1 MLRAGSPLGID
12 ISDKQLEVGV
22 SSLKVRASKPSFA
35 AAIER
40 MPCSSAWHHAA
51 LVLPCCP
58 TLVVISI
65 RRKMTTCRACWLTQ
79 TPCFRA
85 PCEVAGRF
93 ILAAK
98 EGPARKRRHLSAM
111 ARSGV
116 DTDDT
121 LCCGVIWAW
130 VRGRFARV
138 NGCSVGLYSRTS
150 ECLVSQSTPW
160 TRYMHVETVPN
171 DQNDVRIQQLSPRR
185 RRGISTPRK
194 TRPYLHHILGQ
205 LR

>member
-1 MLRAGSPLGID
+1 MNFIAELAVFMLRAGSPLGID

-98 EGPARKRRHLSAM
+98 EDPARKRRHQSAM
-111 ARSGV
+111 AGSGV
-116 DTDDT
+116 DTVDT
-121 LCCGVIWAW
+121 LVLPCDFGV

-138 NGCSVGLYSRTS
+138 NGCSVGLYSRPG
-150 ECLVSQSTPW
+150 ECLVCQSTPW

-171 DQNDVRIQQLSPRR
+171 VQNDVRFQQLSPRR
-185 RRGISTPRK
+185 RRGINPT
-194 TRPYLHHILGQ
+194 
-205 LR
+205 